1 MRHKILYVLVICVLL
16 AHLPAVARSSS
27 HSGHSTH
34 SSKSS
39 KNSTGKTEHVN
50 GYYRKDGTYVAPYN
64 RHPAGTAPHDAAAPP
79 DLGAP
84 HSTAAP
90 VNAPTPNIAYR
101 YKKGYVAE
109 SYAADSSVVRDKHG
123 KIKRSQA
130 AKDEFKREH
139 PCPANGNGS
148 GKCPGYVIDHVRP
161 LECGGADAPSNMQW
175 QTVAEGKAK
184 DKTEGYCR

>member
-1 MRHKILYVLVICVLL
+1 MRHRLIWLLVMSGLL
-16 AHLPAVARSSS
+16 VPLPALAKSSR

-50 GYYRKDGTYVAPYN
+50 GYYRKDGTYVAPYD
-64 RHPAGTAPHDAAAPP
+64 RHPAGTALHDVA
-79 DLGAP
+79 AP

-90 VNAPTPNIAYR
+90 VTAPTSYIAYR
-101 YKKGYVAE
+101 YKKGYLAE
-109 SYAADSSVVRDKHG
+109 GHTADSSVVRDQHG

-130 AKDEFKREH
+130 AKDEFKREQ

-148 GKCPGYVIDHVRP
+148 GKCPGYVIDHIRP

-175 QTVAEGKAK
+175 QTIADGKAK
-184 DKTEGYCR
+184 DRTEGYCR